1 LPRTSRPARLADM
14 RTETHRDLPVL
25 SAEDRTAFHRD
36 GFVHRRGFFDAAETA
51 QIAAWTDEIAAWP
64 ETVDGHMVYY
74 EDSLTEP
81 GARVVQ
87 RIEDLTP
94 FHAGFRDLM
103 MQGRL
108 IAAVGLLLGEPAVL
122 FKDKI
127 NFKLPGG
134 GGFKAHQDQ
143 QAGWSV
149 FADYFITALVAID
162 DATTENG
169 CLEMAAGWH
178 DRGLVGK
185 EWEPLGS
192 GEISDMVFAPCP
204 TAPGDAV
211 FFDSFAPH
219 RSGPNLTAGPRRAL
233 YITYNAASAGDHC
246 RRYFAEKR
254 KSFPPDI
261 AREPG
266 ETYVFRV

>member
-1 LPRTSRPARLADM
+1 LPGTPGRVRLADM
-14 RTETHRDLPVL
+14 QTEARQTTPLL
-25 SAEDRTAFHRD
+25 SAADRAAFRRD
-36 GFVHRRGFFDAAETA
+36 GFVHLRSFFDVEETA
-51 QIAAWTDEIAAWP
+51 RIAAWTDEVAAWP

-81 GARVVQ
+81 GRRVVQ

-94 FHAGFRDLM
+94 FHAGFRGLTTR
-103 MQGRL
+103 GRL
-108 IAAVGLLLGEPAVL
+108 TAAVGKLFGEPAVL

-127 NFKLPGG
+127 NLKLPGG
-134 GGFKAHQDQ
+134 DGFKAHQDQ

-149 FADYFITALVAID
+149 YADYFITALVAID
-162 DATTENG
+162 AATMENG

-178 DRGLVGK
+178 RRGLVGK
-185 EWEPLGS
+185 EWQPLGS
-192 GEISDMVFAPCP
+192 GETARMVFAPCP

-219 RSGPNLTAGPRRAL
+219 RSGPNRTGRRRRAL
-233 YITYNAASAGDHC
+233 YITYNAVSAGDHC

-254 KSFPPDI
+254 RSFPPDI